1 MAMVFVTIIY
11 GCRWLST
18 TLRPL
23 VTMTPAPLRRNIN
36 VFDWDED
43 YAVTVTDFLMML
55 SVYGDV
61 DVDFDGVWDSGDLC
75 VWIQTLAITMLSLQR
90 NALTSMFWESVGEG
104 VRPMKTTMASAMM

>member
-1 MAMVFVTIIY
+1 MPHDDDSA
-11 GCRWLST
+11 SS
-18 TLRPL
+18 L
-23 VTMTPAPLRRNIN
+23 VRGGNIN

-75 VWIQTLAITMLSLQR
+75 VDTDACNYDVEPSEEWLHR
-90 NALTSMFWESVGEG
+90 CVGNLRG
-104 VRPMKTTMASAMM
+104 RL

>member
-1 MAMVFVTIIY
+1 MRESDSCIFPCEGAV
-11 GCRWLST
+11 
-18 TLRPL
+18 
-23 VTMTPAPLRRNIN
+23 NIN

-75 VWIQTLAITMLSLQR
+75 NIEACNYDDPS
-90 NALTSMFWESVGEG
+90 EG
-104 VRPMKTTMASAMM
+104 AHRCFGNLWGRL